1 MTFPLMITEAVRE
14 IWPENKPLFFR
25 VSAVDNI
32 SGGITIEDTV
42 KLVKEL
48 KIHGV
53 DVVDCSSGGMS
64 GASTLPREKIHRGF
78 QVPYSEKIKKDS
90 GVNTMAVGLIMEA
103 EQAENILKNNQA
115 DLIALAR
122 EMISDSSWAF
132 RAGQKLGLENPYEIL
147 PESYAFYLKIR
158 DENLLP

>member
-14 IWPENKPLFFR
+14 IWPENKPLFYR

-32 SGGITIEDTV
+32 SGGISIDDTV
-42 KLVKEL
+42 ELAKEL

-53 DVVDCSSGGMS
+53 DIIVCSSGGMS
-64 GASTLPREKIHRGF
+64 GPSTQPREKMKRGF

-122 EMISDSSWAF
+122 EMISDSNWAF
-132 RAGQKLGLENPYEIL
+132 RAAKNLGLENPYDIL
-147 PESYAFYLKIR
+147 PDSYAFYLKVR
-158 DENLLP
+158 DENL

>member
-1 MTFPLMITEAVRE
+1 MITEAVRE

-48 KIHGV
+48 KNHGV

-64 GASTLPREKIHRGF
+64 GPSTLPRGKIHRGF

-132 RAGQKLGLENPYEIL
+132 RAGQKLGLKNPYEIL